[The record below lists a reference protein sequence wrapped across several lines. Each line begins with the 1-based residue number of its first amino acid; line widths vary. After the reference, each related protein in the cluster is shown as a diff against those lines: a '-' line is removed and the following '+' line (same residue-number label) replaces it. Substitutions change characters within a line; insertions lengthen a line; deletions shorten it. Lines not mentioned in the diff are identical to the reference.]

1 MMLREF
7 KADLHI
13 HTCLSPC
20 ADLAMLPTTIVRQ
33 AKMQNLDMIGICDH
47 NSAENV
53 LAVKKAGAREGL
65 RVLGGMEITSREEV
79 HVLALFDDDLA
90 TGEMQNV
97 VHENLSGENDE
108 DFFGEQVIVDENDR
122 PVALSDKLLIGAT
135 DLSIDEIVRLVHSLK
150 GIAIASHIDRE
161 SFSIIGQL
169 GFIPEGLDLDALE
182 VSPNCESNEIADY
195 KSYGFPLV
203 TSSDAHFLTDIG
215 KASTTFLLDTATFQE
230 VVMAFHGVEGRH
242 VRL

>member
-7 KADLHI
+7 KADLHV

-20 ADLAMLPTTIVRQ
+20 ADLAMLPTTIVKQ

-65 RVLGGMEITSREEV
+65 HVLGGMEITSREEV
-79 HVLALFDDDLA
+79 HVLALFDDDPSLW
-90 TGEMQNV
+90 EMQNIV
-97 VHENLSGENDE
+97 YENLSGENDE
-108 DFFGEQVIVDENDR
+108 DFFGEQVIVDEHDS

-135 DLSIDEIVRLVHSLK
+135 DLSIDEIVKLVHSLK
-150 GIAIASHIDRE
+150 GVAIASHIDRE
-161 SFSIIGQL
+161 SFSIIAQL
-169 GFIPEGLDLDALE
+169 GFIPEGLSLDALE
-182 VSPNCESNEIADY
+182 ISPNCRSNEIADY

-203 TSSDAHFLTDIG
+203 TCSDAHFLTDIG
-215 KASTTFLLDTATFQE
+215 KASTTFLLDIATFRE